1 MFIAREKNS
10 IVEIIKLSLPS
21 SHALITSIIV
31 QINAIKDNTKPNIF
45 IYSLLLNNASTNAL
59 CREDR
64 EMICLTAQSWH
75 RMTIL
80 GSYSVHF
87 TAYTT
92 RLIVPFT
99 LFNFWGYNRLHYPPY
114 IKHSWVMSLWGGEK
128 LIYSPSNTRFAPW
141 LY

>member
-45 IYSLLLNNASTNAL
+45 IYSLLLNNTSTNAL

-64 EMICLTAQSWH
+64 QGFKEL
-75 RMTIL
+75 
-80 GSYSVHF
+80 
-87 TAYTT
+87 
-92 RLIVPFT
+92 
-99 LFNFWGYNRLHYPPY
+99 
-114 IKHSWVMSLWGGEK
+114 
-128 LIYSPSNTRFAPW
+128 
-141 LY
+141 